1 MGHEA
6 VTHCPRVPSSRSTLK
21 LGETGTLGS
30 WLCSLACQ
38 QLPQPSPENRTQGL
52 PTLTRHQQKANEPYR
67 KPKPGEQARSTLPA
81 PLVAP
86 VSHTLSKGLSHGV
99 KGSASQGLCW
109 QLALTIPDKTGEPA
123 KGLHKG
129 YPSPERT
136 YEEVMV

>member
-1 MGHEA
+1 MPQSAIKSQHAGAWRNRYSGLLA
-6 VTHCPRVPSSRSTLK
+6 VLPGVPAAAPTV
-21 LGETGTLGS
+21 
-30 WLCSLACQ
+30 
-38 QLPQPSPENRTQGL
+38 PENRTQGL

-86 VSHTLSKGLSHGV
+86 VSHMLSKGLSHGV
-99 KGSASQGLCW
+99 KGSTSQGLCW

-129 YPSPERT
+129 YPSPERA